1 MTTIFTAFSKT
12 DFRIWNDCAY
22 AVFHT
27 GTNGDIVYANHHALQ
42 LFARLGYP
50 ALKNIG
56 QIPVF
61 KALFQTGLLIHEQEI
76 EWIADKTELKFTI
89 IPDVITGYI
98 GFYAE
103 KPQQQ
108 LKSN

>member
-1 MTTIFTAFSKT
+1 MTEFSAPAKYS
-12 DFRIWNDCAY
+12 FRIWNNCNY

-27 GTNGDIVYANHHALQ
+27 RQSGDLVYANHHALK
-42 LFARLGYP
+42 LFASLGYP
-50 ALKNIG
+50 AIKNLD

-61 KALFQTGLLIHEQEI
+61 RSLFKSGLLIHEQEI
-76 EWIADKTELKFTI
+76 DWIADQTAMKFTI
-89 IPDVITGYI
+89 IPDAITGYI

-103 KPQQQ
+103 KPQT